1 MSAMSWT
8 HDLMWWMTAVELPAI
23 ACLFLLIWR
32 TRREV
37 DNNIGKTAQDLSEF
51 KLDVAKNYAS
61 QAALKETE
69 QRLTDH
75 LVRIERKLDSF
86 GRTQRDE

>member
-1 MSAMSWT
+1 MSGISWT
-8 HDLMWWMTAVELPAI
+8 HGLMWWITAVELPAV
-23 ACLFLLIWR
+23 AGLFLLIWR
-32 TRREV
+32 TRRELDRSV
-37 DNNIGKTAQDLSEF
+37 GKTADDLADF

-69 QRLTDH
+69 RRLTDH

-86 GRTQRDE
+86 ARTQRGA